1 MAKKRKRSSSPRE
14 PKSLKAVISREFM
27 AAWAVLDEL
36 MSGLATQARLVI
48 AETYRRCMTEAPAEK
63 SAVDCLR
70 EAAEKAGIGGKFKAV
85 WLKYLADGRTEYGV
99 RWAKYPEVKTDL
111 RGLVAP
117 LIAEVYRTCI
127 HAVGAESAAACYK
140 RVALEKALDKAL
152 REYWAKDQ
160 PTAVLEKAGIVG

>member
-36 MSGLATQARLVI
+36 MAGLATEARLVI
-48 AETYRRCMTEAPAEK
+48 AETYRTCMTTPPPAGK

-85 WLKYLADGRTEYGV
+85 WLKYLADGRTEYGI
-99 RWAKYPEVKTDL
+99 RWAKYPEVKTGL

-140 RVALEKALDKAL
+140 RVALEKALGKAL
-152 REYWAKDQ
+152 EDYWKKDQ
-160 PTAVLEKAGIVG
+160 PATVLEKAGIA